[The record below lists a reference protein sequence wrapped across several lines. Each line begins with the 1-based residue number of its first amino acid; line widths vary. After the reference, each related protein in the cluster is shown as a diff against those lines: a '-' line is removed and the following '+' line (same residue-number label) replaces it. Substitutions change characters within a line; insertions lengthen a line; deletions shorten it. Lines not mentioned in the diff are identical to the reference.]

1 MHRLVP
7 SGPINVESLR
17 AVLRKKK
24 SQRFERDPWRISKEQ
39 SSSEVFL
46 FLTVEKQ
53 TEETTRDVN
62 LYKFLSDFHRPFIV
76 KTFERHDRQG
86 RMGEVSKLVYEAL
99 STIDYKG
106 LWTSRS
112 ARGVVPPYVES
123 KSGGGRR
130 CKRCN
135 QALEPSSFFSIT
147 RPLDR
152 NASIGSPYRTRRTP
166 FCSWLPT
173 RSLPRYADARTIEG
187 WRSRSTLDPPM
198 TGVGNSISSGLS
210 NSCRVPLSNGSD
222 PTVSPIRFI
231 FRSGM
236 KRRHMHIE

>member
-1 MHRLVP
+1 M
-7 SGPINVESLR
+7 
-17 AVLRKKK
+17 
-24 SQRFERDPWRISKEQ
+24 D
-39 SSSEVFL
+39 
-46 FLTVEKQ
+46 
-53 TEETTRDVN
+53 
-62 LYKFLSDFHRPFIV
+62 
-76 KTFERHDRQG
+76 
-86 RMGEVSKLVYEAL
+86 EVSELVCEAL

-106 LWTSRS
+106 LWTS
-112 ARGVVPPYVES
+112 RGVVPPYVES

-152 NASIGSPYRTRRTP
+152 NAGIGSPYRTRRTP

-236 KRRHMHIE
+236 KRRYMHIEETSGRAINEGQFYF